1 MSEVLIPFGGE
12 YLALTTEQLE
22 AARQRGR
29 EIMRPAATHVPHS
42 QPDPIIDADGM
53 EKRTGI
59 PATWWLENAR
69 RGSIP
74 HLRAG
79 KYVRF
84 VLTDAIAFLKTSGRP
99 TVTLSDANRRS
110 SQNSA
115 SYVKQ
120 PRSATGS
127 GSSVAARI
135 KTVAG

>member
-1 MSEVLIPFGGE
+1 MNDVLIPFGSE
-12 YLALTTEQLE
+12 YLALSREQFE
-22 AARQRGR
+22 EARQRGQ
-29 EIMRPAATHVPHS
+29 EIMPQAGRQDVATQH
-42 QPDPIIDADGM
+42 DEILDADGM

-99 TVTLSDANRRS
+99 TVTLSAANRRS

-120 PRSATGS
+120 PHSATGS
-127 GSSVAARI
+127 GSRVAARI